1 MSLVI
6 TLYSIFATVTHFFSL
21 FTGDEIVSVN
31 GMSVQ
36 GMSHSEAISIFKTIK
51 VGLVT
56 VLVTRRDTA
65 HHRR

>member
-1 MSLVI
+1 
-6 TLYSIFATVTHFFSL
+6 
-21 FTGDEIVSVN
+21 
-31 GMSVQ
+31 
-36 GMSHSEAISIFKTIK
+36 MSHSEAISIFKTIK